1 MPLPEAYISLRTVWR
16 VVLFNMCSII
26 GYLGNSRA
34 APVLVEALKK
44 MEYRGYDSVGIA
56 TSKAGRILTR
66 KGVGKVAEVNS
77 LLHLDELSGEIGIGH
92 TRWATHGAV
101 TSSNAHPHSSCKAD
115 IGVVHNGV
123 IENYHELK
131 EGLSKDGHIFK
142 SDTDSEVISHLLE
155 HYMSRNNNDI
165 KDAVIK
171 TSNQLKGSFAFVA
184 IFSNSTLC
192 GSRFDE
198 PLIVG
203 IGKDKKEF
211 FVSSDVLGFLMHTD
225 QAVFL
230 DNRDIILLEGNELSI
245 FDFDGKEVS
254 RPITQVAWE
263 LADSEKGKYA
273 YYTLKEIHEQVRTV
287 FKSMEQKPTSIET
300 FCNILKSAK
309 DIYVTGS
316 GTSYHTALLAKNIL
330 SKYLRIRTEAIMSSE
345 FQYSIES
352 LDENS
357 VVIAISQSGETA
369 DVLKSVQA
377 ARKKRAKVLS
387 IVNVTTSSLARLSDC
402 FLEVKCGPEIGVAA
416 TKSFTSQLAVL
427 YFIMDSISGNLTGI
441 TTNSAELSSAIQ
453 QTLELE
459 PIVVEIA
466 KDTKNARDIYIVGRS
481 IHFPICLEA
490 ALKIKELAYI
500 HAEGIAAGELKH
512 GPLALIDKNSV
523 VIILN
528 PNDSTYI
535 DTVSNA
541 HVIKSRGAKLI
552 GISDKGKDDDKL
564 YDHFIKIPSVSEQ
577 LLPLI
582 EIIPLQMLAYYLALS
597 NNIDPDYPRNLA
609 KSVTVN

>member
-1 MPLPEAYISLRTVWR
+1 
-16 VVLFNMCSII
+16 MCSII

-131 EGLSKDGHIFK
+131 EELSKDGHIFK
-142 SDTDSEVISHLLE
+142 SDTDSEVIAHLLE

-165 KDAVIK
+165 KDAMIK

-184 IFSNSTLC
+184 IFNNSTLC

-330 SKYLRIRTEAIMSSE
+330 SK
-345 FQYSIES
+345 
-352 LDENS
+352 
-357 VVIAISQSGETA
+357 
-369 DVLKSVQA
+369 
-377 ARKKRAKVLS
+377 
-387 IVNVTTSSLARLSDC
+387 
-402 FLEVKCGPEIGVAA
+402 
-416 TKSFTSQLAVL
+416 
-427 YFIMDSISGNLTGI
+427 
-441 TTNSAELSSAIQ
+441 
-453 QTLELE
+453 
-459 PIVVEIA
+459 
-466 KDTKNARDIYIVGRS
+466 
-481 IHFPICLEA
+481 
-490 ALKIKELAYI
+490 
-500 HAEGIAAGELKH
+500 
-512 GPLALIDKNSV
+512 
-523 VIILN
+523 
-528 PNDSTYI
+528 
-535 DTVSNA
+535 
-541 HVIKSRGAKLI
+541 
-552 GISDKGKDDDKL
+552 
-564 YDHFIKIPSVSEQ
+564 
-577 LLPLI
+577 
-582 EIIPLQMLAYYLALS
+582 
-597 NNIDPDYPRNLA
+597 
-609 KSVTVN
+609 

>member
-131 EGLSKDGHIFK
+131 EELSKDGHIFK
-142 SDTDSEVISHLLE
+142 SDTDSEVIAHLLE

-165 KDAVIK
+165 KDAMIK

-184 IFSNSTLC
+184 IFNNSTLC

-300 FCNILKSAK
+300 FCNILKSAM

-345 FQYSIES
+345 FQYSTES

-427 YFIMDSISGNLTGI
+427 YFITDSISGNLTGI

-552 GISDKGKDDDKL
+552 GISDKDKDDDKL

>member
-1 MPLPEAYISLRTVWR
+1 
-16 VVLFNMCSII
+16 MCSII

-142 SDTDSEVISHLLE
+142 SDTDSEVIAHLLE

-165 KDAVIK
+165 KDAMIK

-184 IFSNSTLC
+184 IFNNSTLC

-273 YYTLKEIHEQVRTV
+273 YYTLKEIHEQVQTV

-552 GISDKGKDDDKL
+552 GISDKGNDDDKL
-564 YDHFIKIPSVSEQ
+564 YDRFIKIPSVSEQ